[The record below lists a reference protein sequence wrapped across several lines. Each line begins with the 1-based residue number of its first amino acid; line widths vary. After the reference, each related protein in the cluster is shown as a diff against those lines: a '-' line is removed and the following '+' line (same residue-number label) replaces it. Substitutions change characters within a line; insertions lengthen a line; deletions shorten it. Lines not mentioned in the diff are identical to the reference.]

1 MVYYALTFEIL
12 RRQKICRNFSFPFF
26 SLKNSFKQIIAVLIH
41 YKKYSS
47 FLWLSIYFLLM
58 VAFRKS
64 TFGAIMVKETKFTCT
79 YPLLKFTHYG
89 LQNMC
94 SWFRFLRQFL

>member
-1 MVYYALTFEIL
+1 
-12 RRQKICRNFSFPFF
+12 
-26 SLKNSFKQIIAVLIH
+26 
-41 YKKYSS
+41 
-47 FLWLSIYFLLM
+47 M